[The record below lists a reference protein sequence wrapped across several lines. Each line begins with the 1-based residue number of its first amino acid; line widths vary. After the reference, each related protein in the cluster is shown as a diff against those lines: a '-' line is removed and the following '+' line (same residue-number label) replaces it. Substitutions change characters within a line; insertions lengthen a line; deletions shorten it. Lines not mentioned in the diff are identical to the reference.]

1 MTNRDEDQDWLDALA
16 GKPDPD
22 ANPAVTKRATLLRQA
37 IQQHDAALGV
47 NDFDTEA
54 GLQKLKFRMRREGLV
69 TESKPSFIHNRFVQ
83 YAMAASIILTV
94 GLTMRLY
101 LYEQPI
107 QNEIGIVRGSNQQ
120 IVLAADPEARLQQ
133 LTTEMDKLGIKYQ
146 VERKEG
152 RIILMAHGVDPL
164 KDDVAEFLE
173 RNHITAPVGTDLALE
188 LRRWPKL

>member
-1 MTNRDEDQDWLDALA
+1 
-16 GKPDPD
+16 
-22 ANPAVTKRATLLRQA
+22 
-37 IQQHDAALGV
+37 
-47 NDFDTEA
+47 
-54 GLQKLKFRMRREGLV
+54 
-69 TESKPSFIHNRFVQ
+69 
-83 YAMAASIILTV
+83 MAASIILTV